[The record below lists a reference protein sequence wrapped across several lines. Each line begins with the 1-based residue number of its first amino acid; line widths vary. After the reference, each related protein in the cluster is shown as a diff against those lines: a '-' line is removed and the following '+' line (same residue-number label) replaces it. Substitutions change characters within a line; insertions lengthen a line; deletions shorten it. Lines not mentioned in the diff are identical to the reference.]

1 MEQLQNRHD
10 LTDAQW
16 NRIEP
21 IIKQH
26 LNKRGGSNANDN
38 RVFVNAC
45 LWIVRTGSPWRD
57 LPPQYGKFNAVHRRY
72 KRWCDNH
79 IGEYIL
85 AELITEPDYEWLMID
100 ASHCK
105 APPHACRAK
114 KGGNQAI
121 GRTRSTPSSVDSTNL
136 KLYPDPPSAIF
147 QNISSLHPL
156 WMLQY
161 DKLFF
166 YPG

>member
-57 LPPQYGKFNAVHRRY
+57 LPPQYGKFNALHRRY

-79 IGEYIL
+79 IWEYIL

-105 APPHACRAK
+105 VPPHACGA
-114 KGGNQAI
+114 KGGNEAI
-121 GRTRSTPSSVDSTNL
+121 GRTKGGSIPRFTLRWMRMVCHCELLSQRVQEQIAKWQSS
-136 KLYPDPPSAIF
+136 
-147 QNISSLHPL
+147 
-156 WMLQY
+156 
-161 DKLFF
+161 
-166 YPG
+166 

>member
-38 RVFVNAC
+38 RVFVTAC

-57 LPPQYGKFNAVHRRY
+57 LLLNTESSMRSIADINDGVTTIFGN
-72 KRWCDNH
+72 
-79 IGEYIL
+79 ISL

-105 APPHACRAK
+105 KFTLMLVEQREETLNREDKRGAQYQDSPCGGCAWYATANSCHRVQEQIAK
-114 KGGNQAI
+114 WHELIEG
-121 GRTRSTPSSVDSTNL
+121 
-136 KLYPDPPSAIF
+136 
-147 QNISSLHPL
+147 IS
-156 WMLQY
+156 WNT
-161 DKLFF
+161 
-166 YPG
+166 

>member
-1 MEQLQNRHD
+1 MMEQLQNRHD

-21 IIKQH
+21 IIKKH

-79 IGEYIL
+79 IWEYVL

-105 APPHACRAK
+105 VHPHACGA
-114 KGGNQAI
+114 KGGNEAI
-121 GRTRSTPSSVDSTNL
+121 GRTKGGSTPKFTL
-136 KLYPDPPSAIF
+136 R
-147 QNISSLHPL
+147 
-156 WMLQY
+156 WMCMVCHCERLSQRVQEQIA
-161 DKLFF
+161 KWQSN
-166 YPG
+166 